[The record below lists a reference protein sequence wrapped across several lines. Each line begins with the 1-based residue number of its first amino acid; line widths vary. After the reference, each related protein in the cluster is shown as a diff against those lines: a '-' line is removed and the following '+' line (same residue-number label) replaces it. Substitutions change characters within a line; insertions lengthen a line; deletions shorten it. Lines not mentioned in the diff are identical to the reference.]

1 MRVKLGPGTLHHG
14 SETLLFIRNNWGA
27 TKSPDTQ
34 AGPHANEVRISGG
47 RTQALWHLQVT
58 LGCGQR

>member
-27 TKSPDTQ
+27 AKSPDTQ
-34 AGPHANEVRISGG
+34 AGPHANEVRISGVG
-47 RTQALWHLQVT
+47 FRPY
-58 LGCGQR
+58 GIFR